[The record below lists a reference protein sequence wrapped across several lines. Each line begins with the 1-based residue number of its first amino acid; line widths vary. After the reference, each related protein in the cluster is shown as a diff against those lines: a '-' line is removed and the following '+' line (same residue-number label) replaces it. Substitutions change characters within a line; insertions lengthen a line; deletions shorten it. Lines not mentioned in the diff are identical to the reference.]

1 MVIPTLINMNSGELK
16 YYPFMI
22 RLNKCAGNYSWNSST
37 CMCENSK
44 HLKIIAD
51 TSVTK
56 FDESVIVIDNISTKK
71 TNTIATK
78 KGKYN
83 SNKSYEYCFNKLS

>member
-44 HLKIIAD
+44 H
-51 TSVTK
+51 
-56 FDESVIVIDNISTKK
+56 
-71 TNTIATK
+71 
-78 KGKYN
+78 
-83 SNKSYEYCFNKLS
+83 